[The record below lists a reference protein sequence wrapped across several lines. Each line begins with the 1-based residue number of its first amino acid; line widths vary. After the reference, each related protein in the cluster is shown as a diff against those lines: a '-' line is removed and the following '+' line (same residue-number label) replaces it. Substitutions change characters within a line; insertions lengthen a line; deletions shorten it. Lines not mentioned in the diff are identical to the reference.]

1 MGCALSGCSWAAE
14 RSWHAPS
21 SHGLRRLRLR
31 SRQAW
36 WWIGCRPCLPSS
48 FDRAAV
54 ICYRATV
61 ASINLWHMHT
71 CTLTTT
77 DLPLLCIKSHSFRL
91 ERARRNIVYWECLC
105 LLLDLSLSMSAYE
118 RAGSSQN
125 IQLKQM
131 DIEFL
136 WLLISWQG
144 LHKVTIQF
152 AVNYSVNILIVY
164 WFCFTGFKVK

>member
-21 SHGLRRLRLR
+21 SHNLRRLRLR
-31 SRQAW
+31 RRQAW
-36 WWIGCRPCLPSS
+36 WWMGCRPCLPSS

-71 CTLTTT
+71 CTLTIT
-77 DLPLLCIKSHSFRL
+77 DLPLLCIRSHSFRL

-105 LLLDLSLSMSAYE
+105 LLLDLSYTICSQSPRSPPFFWTSPFHVSIWKGRELPEHTARYNLS
-118 RAGSSQN
+118 RWTSSFS
-125 IQLKQM
+125 
-131 DIEFL
+131 DF
-136 WLLISWQG
+136 
-144 LHKVTIQF
+144 
-152 AVNYSVNILIVY
+152 
-164 WFCFTGFKVK
+164 

>member
-1 MGCALSGCSWAAE
+1 MGWTLSGCSWAAE

-31 SRQAW
+31 RRQAW
-36 WWIGCRPCLPSS
+36 WWMGCRPCLLSS

-71 CTLTTT
+71 CTLATT
-77 DLPLLCIKSHSFRL
+77 DLPLHCIKSHSFRL

-105 LLLDLSLSMSAYE
+105 LLLDLSYTICSQVVPPTPTPGRELPEPTA
-118 RAGSSQN
+118 RHNLNRWTSSFSGFQCPDRN
-125 IQLKQM
+125 
-131 DIEFL
+131 
-136 WLLISWQG
+136 LI
-144 LHKVTIQF
+144 K
-152 AVNYSVNILIVY
+152 
-164 WFCFTGFKVK
+164 